1 MECEK
6 NQRKVLC
13 ELNTKEQN
21 GNRSQGHLKFS
32 GFSDSKASLRY
43 LDDLKQY
50 ALTDDKR
57 EKREREFEKE
67 NCIDLSCVK
76 KEPRVTIHKIQKKKE
91 DPNPVTFEYK
101 NEETSKAKRKKTL
114 DNLEN
119 SVSFEVDK
127 EALNESL
134 ETKIPWDENS
144 VESGELP
151 PSLTDL
157 IFKPKPNKICRP
169 PNAFM
174 LFAKEHRRQVGI
186 DHPEETNRQ
195 ISTLL
200 GNMWRDLSD
209 EDKMKYYKEAQALE
223 KLHKEKYPSYVYSP
237 NEARM
242 RKQSRVE
249 RKLKVKETPL
259 SSKQALNS
267 EERNADCSGENI
279 NGNFNETGNQ
289 QPFQEK
295 YLNSPLNPFYTPFY
309 YSYPFRGW
317 PMIGCRMPTN
327 RMIPNMGS
335 SQCNCQYHGFNKRS
349 SSNQSGTTC
358 RGESNCPPMS
368 SLNNPRTILPFSN
381 QLHPFPPRPMFPDN
395 FPPAIW
401 NPWFIWPAPRFCPP
415 TTVNSE
421 EVYKN
426 CMRSRLSHQQQRSN
440 LPGEKKN
447 TIPQQSQSQDSEDD
461 DGFQPLIID
470 DSGANSDDDKEN
482 SK

>member
-6 NQRKVLC
+6 KNPRKVLC

-21 GNRSQGHLKFS
+21 GNRSQGNLKFS

-50 ALTDDKR
+50 SLTDDKR

-76 KEPRVTIHKIQKKKE
+76 KEPRVTIHKIQKKKKD

-114 DNLEN
+114 DHLEN
-119 SVSFEVDK
+119 SASFEVDR
-127 EALNESL
+127 EPLNESL
-134 ETKIPWDENS
+134 ETKIPWIRLLVGYGS
-144 VESGELP
+144 MFAGMKILLSQGVA

-249 RKLKVKETPL
+249 RKLKVKETPP

-267 EERNADCSGENI
+267 EVSSSFER
-279 NGNFNETGNQ
+279 
-289 QPFQEK
+289 
-295 YLNSPLNPFYTPFY
+295 L
-309 YSYPFRGW
+309 
-317 PMIGCRMPTN
+317 RMPN
-327 RMIPNMGS
+327 R
-335 SQCNCQYHGFNKRS
+335 
-349 SSNQSGTTC
+349 
-358 RGESNCPPMS
+358 
-368 SLNNPRTILPFSN
+368 
-381 QLHPFPPRPMFPDN
+381 
-395 FPPAIW
+395 
-401 NPWFIWPAPRFCPP
+401 
-415 TTVNSE
+415 
-421 EVYKN
+421 
-426 CMRSRLSHQQQRSN
+426 
-440 LPGEKKN
+440 
-447 TIPQQSQSQDSEDD
+447 
-461 DGFQPLIID
+461 
-470 DSGANSDDDKEN
+470 
-482 SK
+482 